1 MSGAARSL
9 YTALLTLLL
18 PLVLLRLAWR
28 GRRNRGYWYRWGE
41 RLGHYPLPALD
52 GSLWVHAVSVG
63 EVQAAVP
70 LIKALRARHPD
81 RPVVVTTTTPTGS
94 ERVKAAFGDA
104 VHHVYLPYDL
114 PGPVNRFLRRIR
126 PAAAVIMET
135 ELWPNLFAACARRS
149 VPITLANARLSERS
163 ATGYRRIAPLTRQT
177 LAHVTTI
184 AARGEADA
192 DRFRSLGAPAERVE
206 VVGNLKYD
214 LEVPRDLA
222 ERAEA
227 LRRDWGENRPVW
239 LAASTHEGEDGKVL
253 EAFARVRRD
262 HPDCLLVLVP
272 RHPERFDTVAALCE
286 RNGLMVVR
294 RTEDRPMDPET
305 PVFLG
310 DTLGELSLFYAA
322 ADLAFIGGSLVPT
335 GGHNMLEAA
344 ALGRAVVTGPHL
356 FNFQEVSEHM
366 LTEQAML
373 RVENADELGEAVAR
387 LLSDSV
393 ERARMGEAGRALVAR
408 NRGALERL
416 IGLVE
421 AGINGDAAKPDQ

>member
-1 MSGAARSL
+1 MSGAARAT

-28 GRRNRGYWYRWGE
+28 GRRNRGYWRRWGE
-41 RLGHYPLPALD
+41 RLGRYRLPALE

-63 EVQAAVP
+63 EVQAAAP

-104 VHHVYLPYDL
+104 VFHVYLPYDL
-114 PGPVNRFLRRIR
+114 PGPVNRFLRRVR

-135 ELWPNLFAACARRS
+135 EVWPNLFAACARWGVS
-149 VPITLANARLSERS
+149 ITLANARLSERS
-163 ATGYRRIAPLTRQT
+163 AAGYRRIAPLTREA

-192 DRFRSLGAPAERVE
+192 ERFRALGAPAERVK

-222 ERAEA
+222 DRAEA
-227 LRRDWGENRPVW
+227 LRRDWGEGRPVW
-239 LAASTHEGEDGKVL
+239 VAASTHEGEDGKVL

-286 RNGLMVVR
+286 RNGLAVVR
-294 RTEDRPMDPET
+294 RTEDRPVDPGI

-310 DTLGELSLFYAA
+310 DTLGELALFYAA

-366 LTEQAML
+366 LTAQAL
-373 RVENADELGEAVAR
+373 VRVEDADELGEAVAR
-387 LLSDSV
+387 LLADSV
-393 ERARMGEAGRALVAR
+393 ERARMGEAGRALVAG

-416 IGLVE
+416 VALIE
-421 AGINGDAAKPDQ
+421 ENISCSRRRKA